1 MPLSIQKSAAK
12 SFVAADPEIG
22 SDDGV
27 VLA

>member
-12 SFVAADPEIG
+12 NFVAADPEIG
-22 SDDGV
+22 SNGEV